1 MLLHNHMKS
10 SSMNVGLVVLLY
22 VQTRA
27 DGPIIIPLH
36 DFSASWSSIQ
46 QRSHLH
52 RLHGICYVFL
62 CRFLCVTIFQSTE
75 QPFALI
81 TRPLLWI
88 IWHLLC
94 FLLSRTQM
102 KWWEILKCLK
112 VASFMQSPPYFLLN
126 CHTPVCVV
134 NHTPHFYC
142 LSPVSIADS
151 THTQKL
157 QDFSM

>member
-52 RLHGICYVFL
+52 WLHGICYVFL
-62 CRFLCVTIFQSTE
+62 CQFLCVTIFQSTE

-81 TRPLLWI
+81 TRPLLCFSAEIYLRHDLPVNRAAICINYKTSAMNYMTSAMFSAISYPNEVMGNPQVPKSSI
-88 IWHLLC
+88 IYAKSSILLVE
-94 FLLSRTQM
+94 LSYP
-102 KWWEILKCLK
+102 
-112 VASFMQSPPYFLLN
+112 S
-126 CHTPVCVV
+126 VC
-134 NHTPHFYC
+134 
-142 LSPVSIADS
+142 S
-151 THTQKL
+151 
-157 QDFSM
+157 